1 MSGADKAPLLRV
13 EALGDDEARVDLVTV
28 ANGRKPAAIVA
39 ACGYWPAEDGDGLEA
54 NPPPPDEFDLVQA
67 ERNARRLVAA
77 WNFTRAVPL
86 ERLEE
91 WCAVGQVLGDTGEA
105 GEA

>member
-1 MSGADKAPLLRV
+1 MSAARKAPMLRAD
-13 EALGDDEARVDLVTV
+13 ALGDDEARVDLVTV
-28 ANGRKPAAIVA
+28 ADGRAPCALVAICQFV
-39 ACGYWPAEDGDGLEA
+39 PAEDGDGLAAE
-54 NPPPPDEFDLVQA
+54 PPGADEFDLVQA

-91 WCAVGQVLGDTGEA
+91 WCAVGKVLGDTGET